1 MAPVLD
7 VTIPVHNGAAEL
19 YARVSR
25 LHAQLSARLA
35 DPFRITIIDCA
46 SSDATALFALDLA
59 ADLPDIA
66 VVRLIEPGFDNA
78 VEHVRLTSDAR
89 TVVFVDLSADL
100 RDQLAQVESAGR

>member
-1 MAPVLD
+1 MIRMGPHGGRSGPAK
-7 VTIPVHNGAAEL
+7 
-19 YARVSR
+19 
-25 LHAQLSARLA
+25 
-35 DPFRITIIDCA
+35 
-46 SSDATALFALDLA
+46 SDAVEGSMEDQEALDLA